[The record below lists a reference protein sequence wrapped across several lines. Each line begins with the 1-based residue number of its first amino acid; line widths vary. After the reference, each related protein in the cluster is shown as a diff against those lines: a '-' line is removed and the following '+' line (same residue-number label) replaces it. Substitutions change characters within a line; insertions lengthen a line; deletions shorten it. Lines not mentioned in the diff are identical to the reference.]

1 MKSVAMRIHYL
12 TLSSQSIL
20 MQPSSSQSAGTSFP
34 DATSTSLSSNFISF
48 RGYEPCFLLDFVLY
62 LVAISATVFACEN
75 RGCSTS
81 FVRRDSITEAAMRF
95 GTKGNVSCRR
105 GICSG
110 VMIKRLRHMGQSTD
124 SCQVPQWRCNREKN
138 HFRMQSPQ
146 KVWPQR
152 EAFRTYGAAR
162 TS

>member
-1 MKSVAMRIHYL
+1 MQYTSYL
-12 TLSSQSIL
+12 ALSSQSIL
-20 MQPSSSQSAGTSFP
+20 MRPSASQSARTNFP
-34 DATSTSLSSNFISF
+34 DVSSSNFISF
-48 RGYEPCFLLDFVLY
+48 RGYEPCFLLGFVSC

-81 FVRRDSITEAAMRF
+81 FVRRDSMTEAAMRF
-95 GTKGNVSCRR
+95 GTNGNVSCRR

-138 HFRMQSPQ
+138 HLRMQSPQ
-146 KVWPQR
+146 NVCPQR
-152 EAFRTYGAAR
+152 EAFKPYGAAS

>member
-1 MKSVAMRIHYL
+1 MKSVARQTYYL

-20 MQPSSSQSAGTSFP
+20 MRPFSSQSVRSNFPNVSSKSFP
-34 DATSTSLSSNFISF
+34 SNFISF
-48 RGYEPCFLLDFVLY
+48 HGYFLLDFVFCLA
-62 LVAISATVFACEN
+62 AISGTVFACEN

-110 VMIKRLRHMGQSTD
+110 VIVKRLRQMGQSTD
-124 SCQVPQWRCNREKN
+124 SCQLPQWRCNREKN
-138 HFRMQSPQ
+138 HFKMQSPQ
-146 KVWPQR
+146 NVWPQC
-152 EAFRTYGAAR
+152 EAFKTYGAAN